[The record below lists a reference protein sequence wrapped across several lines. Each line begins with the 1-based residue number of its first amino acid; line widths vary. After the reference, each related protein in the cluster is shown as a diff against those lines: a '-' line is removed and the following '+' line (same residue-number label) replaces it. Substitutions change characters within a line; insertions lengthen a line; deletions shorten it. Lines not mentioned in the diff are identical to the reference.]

1 MVSKFAKTA
10 RTPEK
15 DKKFLDLIAGGS
27 TVCDA
32 CAAVGYSY
40 NSAYLYRKADPAF
53 DAAWDDAN
61 EAATQRME
69 READR
74 RAIEGYDKPVYHLGV
89 EVGSERKFS
98 DTLLIFRL
106 KAKRPDV
113 YRERAEV
120 AVTMTDELA
129 TRLENALK
137 REKSGK

>member
-120 AVTMTDELA
+120 SVTVVDEIA
-129 TRLENALK
+129 NRIKAART
-137 REKSGK
+137 REKK

>member
-1 MVSKFAKTA
+1 MANKTS
-10 RTPEK
+10 RTPVK
-15 DKKFLDLIAGGS
+15 DAKFLELIAGGATISDACRAAGYTRS
-27 TVCDA
+27 TVY
-32 CAAVGYSY
+32 VY
-40 NSAYLYRKADPAF
+40 KADDPKFAE
-53 DAAWDDAN
+53 AWDEAN
-61 EAATQRME
+61 EQAIERME

-137 REKSGK
+137 REKSSK

>member
-15 DKKFLDLIAGGS
+15 DKKFLDLIAKGS

-74 RAIEGYDKPVYHLGV
+74 RAIEGYDKPVYHNGV

-120 AVTMTDELA
+120 SVTVVDKIANRIKAART
-129 TRLENALK
+129 
-137 REKSGK
+137 REKK

>member
-1 MVSKFAKTA
+1 MPSKFARTA

-61 EAATQRME
+61 EAAIQRME

-74 RAIEGYDKPVYHLGV
+74 RAVEGYDKPVFHNGV
-89 EVGSERKFS
+89 VVGTERQFS

-106 KAKRPDV
+106 KAKRPEV

-120 AVTMTDELA
+120 AVTVTDEIA
-129 TRLENALK
+129 SRIKAART
-137 REKSGK
+137 REKK

>member
-15 DKKFLDLIAGGS
+15 DKKFLDLIARGS

-120 AVTMTDELA
+120 SVTVVDEIA
-129 TRLENALK
+129 NRIKAART
-137 REKSGK
+137 REKK

>member
-74 RAIEGYDKPVYHLGV
+74 RAVEGYDKPVFYEGEECGV
-89 EVGSERKFS
+89 ERKYS

-106 KAKRPDV
+106 KAKRPEV

-120 AVTMTDELA
+120 SVTLVDEIA
-129 TRLENALK
+129 NRIKAART
-137 REKSGK
+137 REKK